1 MSEKIHRIGLLV
13 PSSDGTTESDFKKLL
28 PDNVSFHTGRLCHSD
43 STPRG
48 QPTLDEICSQ
58 IEAAIATIIQV
69 DPELVVFACTSGSFY
84 KGLGW
89 DRQLA
94 ERVRAAAHVPAVVT
108 TTAVTEALHF
118 VGARNIYM
126 LTPYPQEINRIEQ
139 QFFHDSGI
147 AVTAYTHFDCGKS
160 KEINDILPSQI
171 IERVLAARDEIS
183 GCDAILLSCTGLRG
197 ADAVARLE
205 AELHIPVITS
215 NAATVWATLRAL
227 GLPTAAIAGGRLFAM
242 EAPRVSMAA

>member
-1 MSEKIHRIGLLV
+1 ATLLRGAESSMEIRMSEKIHRIGLLV

-28 PDNVSFHTGRLCHSD
+28 PANVSFHTGRCVHSD

-48 QPTLDEICSQ
+48 TPTLDAICSQ
-58 IEAAIATIIQV
+58 IEPAIATIMQV

-94 ERVRAAAHVPAVVT
+94 ERIRAAASVPAVVT
-108 TTAVTEALHF
+108 TTPGTQALEF
-118 VGARNIYM
+118 LRARKIYM

-139 QFFHDSGI
+139 QFFRDSGI
-147 AVTAYTHFDCGKS
+147 DVAAYTHFDCARS
-160 KEINDILPSQI
+160 KEINDILPLQI
-171 IERVLAARDEIS
+171 IERVLAARQEIR

-197 ADAVARLE
+197 VDAIARLE
-205 AELHIPVITS
+205 
-215 NAATVWATLRAL
+215 
-227 GLPTAAIAGGRLFAM
+227 
-242 EAPRVSMAA
+242 